1 MLFEQRLVH
10 GAQQNKDTDQDDDPG
25 DGAGQDIDGCFHQGI
40 TGHDGVCAAEVG
52 LADDAQN
59 QTEDHGRA
67 VELAGGEDEAD
78 EAGDGHQD
86 TMNQFYNQMFNPTYV
101 NQSFYQSIPSQTM
114 WQYQQDQNAEV
125 QKAVKATR
133 DLCEAVNKLDAEHQQ
148 QAFYACL
155 MVLASELGWNN

>member
-1 MLFEQRLVH
+1 M
-10 GAQQNKDTDQDDDPG
+10 
-25 DGAGQDIDGCFHQGI
+25 
-40 TGHDGVCAAEVG
+40 
-52 LADDAQN
+52 
-59 QTEDHGRA
+59 
-67 VELAGGEDEAD
+67 
-78 EAGDGHQD
+78 
-86 TMNQFYNQMFNPTYV
+86 

-133 DLCEAVNKLDAEHQQ
+133 DLCEAVNKLDTEHQQ